1 MIRRYGGTVTDD
13 YGVRIH
19 YPFDGQVDDQSWL
32 VKAVAD
38 HGGALSDIVLT
49 SMAGQTGA
57 GFPDR
62 QSADAFTSQLNA
74 TGRWRAQVAD

>member
-19 YPFDGQVDDQSWL
+19 YPFDGQADDESWL

-38 HGGALSDIVLT
+38 HGGTLSNLLLT
-49 SMAGQTGA
+49 SMPGQTGA
-57 GFPDR
+57 WFRDR
-62 QSADAFTSQLNA
+62 QSAESFASLLND
-74 TGRWRAQVAD
+74 TGRWRASVTD